1 VAAAE
6 ARRLALKGFIDEIRE
21 TLGGASAAPASRVV
35 PLVERGWPEDV
46 ILKTAEATKPD
57 LIVVGTHA
65 RGALQHAVLGSVAEW
80 VLTEA
85 PCDVLA
91 VPPSA

>member
-1 VAAAE
+1 VIVACV
-6 ARRLALKGFIDEIRE
+6 E
-21 TLGGASAAPASRVV
+21 T
-35 PLVERGWPEDV
+35 
-46 ILKTAEATKPD
+46 TKPD

-65 RGALQHAVLGSVAEW
+65 RGGLQHALLGSVAQW

-91 VPPSA
+91 APPES